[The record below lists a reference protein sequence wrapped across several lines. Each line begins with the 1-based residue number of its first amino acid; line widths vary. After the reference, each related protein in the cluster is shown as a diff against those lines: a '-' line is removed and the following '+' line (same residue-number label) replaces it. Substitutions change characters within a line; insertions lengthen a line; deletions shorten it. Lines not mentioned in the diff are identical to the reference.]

1 MSTKSYCDF
10 CGKETFHMDLG
21 RTKCGKDICPQ
32 CMKIRCVDMARVI
45 MNVDME
51 HMRSEDVQYLHTAL
65 SDIVERLGLRREL
78 KKAEDKHE
86 DETGM

>member
-1 MSTKSYCDF
+1 MIKYFCDF

-21 RTKCGKDICPQ
+21 QTVDHKHICPM

-45 MNVDME
+45 MNVDSE
-51 HMRSEDVQYLHTAL
+51 HRRSEDIQYLHTAL
-65 SDIVERLGLRREL
+65 SDIIERLGLRREL